1 MIKPDDAIDVLPPH
15 GWIWLDPDTSC
26 SDLAVVNAAKASF
39 GNRATDIGDREEGII
54 RFMMRNRHTSPFEHG
69 SIKVLVTAPIFVTR
83 EWFRHRTW
91 SYNEFSTR
99 YSEVPADHAFYL
111 PSTPDAMRTQVGKP
125 GHYKMEPL
133 ERAKAAAA
141 YKLLQRANEQA
152 LAAYLQLTGD
162 IGLAKEVARN
172 ILPLS
177 TYSSFVG
184 TVNPLNLMRFL
195 SLRNH
200 PSALW
205 EIRQYAH
212 ALESVFADLMPI
224 TYKYFVEGGRFGT
237 EETV

>member
-1 MIKPDDAIDVLPPH
+1 MIKPEDALDVLPPS
-15 GWIWLDPDTSC
+15 GWIWLDPETSC
-26 SDLAVVNAAKASF
+26 SDLSVVNAAKASF
-39 GNRATDIGDREEGII
+39 ANRATEVGDREEGII

-99 YSEVPADHAFYL
+99 YSEVTPDHAFYL
-111 PSTPDAMRTQVGKP
+111 PSDPAAMRTQVGKP

-133 ERAKAAAA
+133 DRAKAAAA
-141 YKLLQRANEQA
+141 YKLLKRANEAA
-152 LAAYLQLTGD
+152 LDVYLQLTGD

-172 ILPLS
+172 VLPLA
-177 TYSSFVG
+177 TYSSFVA

-195 SLRNH
+195 ALRNH

-205 EIRQYAH
+205 EIRQYAI
-212 ALESVFADLMPI
+212 ALEELFSGLMPV
-224 TYKYFVEGGRFGT
+224 TYQAFVEGGRLGSEGT
-237 EETV
+237 V